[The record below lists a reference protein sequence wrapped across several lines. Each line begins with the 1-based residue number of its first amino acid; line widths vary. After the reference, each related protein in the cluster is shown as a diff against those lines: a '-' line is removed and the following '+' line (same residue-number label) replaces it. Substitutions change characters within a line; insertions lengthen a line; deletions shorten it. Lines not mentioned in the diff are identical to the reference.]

1 MNDVK
6 PRILIVDD
14 ESQNLQVLR
23 HILNEDYTLTFAK
36 DGNKALE
43 LAREHLPDL
52 ILLDIMMPGLTG
64 YDVLTKLKDSPLT
77 RDIPVIFVTA
87 ISDVDDEAYGLE
99 LGAVDYISKPVNAS
113 IVKARVKTHLSLVKV
128 DELNET
134 RLEIIRRLGYAAEYK
149 DNETGM
155 HVIRMSHYARTL
167 AKAAGLSDDK
177 ADMIMNAA
185 PMHDVGKIGIP
196 DSILLKPG
204 KLDEKEWKV
213 MKTHPYIGSKIIGK
227 HKSPLLTL
235 AAEIAYC
242 HHEKWN
248 GEGYPRRLKEKQ
260 IPLAA
265 RIIAIADVFDALTTQ
280 RPYKEAWPVEK
291 AISLIQE
298 ESGKHFDP
306 DLVPLFVNKLPE
318 LLHIKEKWKEKDA
331 A

>member
-1 MNDVK
+1 MSQSK
-6 PRILIVDD
+6 PKILIVDD
-14 ESQNLQVLR
+14 EPQNLQILR
-23 HILNEDYTLTFAK
+23 HILNEEYSLTFAK
-36 DGNKALE
+36 DGSKALE
-43 LAREHLPDL
+43 LARDQLPDL
-52 ILLDIMMPGLTG
+52 VLLDIMMPGLTG
-64 YDVLTKLKDSPLT
+64 YDVLTKLKESELT
-77 RDIPVIFVTA
+77 KDMPVIFVTA

-99 LGAVDYISKPVNAS
+99 LGAVDYISKPVNAA

-149 DNETGM
+149 DNETGL
-155 HVIRMSHYARTL
+155 HVIRMSQYARVI

-196 DSILLKPG
+196 DKILLKPG
-204 KLDEKEWKV
+204 KLDDKEWQV
-213 MKTHPYIGSKIIGK
+213 MKQHPFIGSKIIGK
-227 HKSPLLTL
+227 HKSPLLTM
-235 AAEIAYC
+235 AAEIAFC

-265 RIIAIADVFDALTTQ
+265 RIIAIADVFDALTTK
-280 RPYKEAWPVEK
+280 RPYKEAWSVDDAVK
-291 AISLIQE
+291 LIEE

-306 DLVPLFVNKLPE
+306 NLVPLFVSRLDEMLK
-318 LLHIKEKWKEKDA
+318 IRDKWKEKDA